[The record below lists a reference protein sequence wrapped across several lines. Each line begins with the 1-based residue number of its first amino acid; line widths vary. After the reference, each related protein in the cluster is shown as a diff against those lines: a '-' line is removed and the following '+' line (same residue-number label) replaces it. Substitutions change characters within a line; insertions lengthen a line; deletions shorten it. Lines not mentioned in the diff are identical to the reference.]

1 MESSA
6 HLKGRKRTERNNH
19 QVCATFQPLVRGNIS
34 CPMPSVRTGTT
45 SSAACAAEPLK
56 ADQARSAANTGRT
69 ARFLRIAGL
78 MFGPL
83 AYYAGLFALLKVHK
97 SPAGAAFCPSA
108 GAAFRHQSS
117 HSQLH
122 VGNKRT
128 KECHGLVL

>member
-83 AYYAGLFALLKVHK
+83 AFIIVYCAWSWCLILCWFIC
-97 SPAGAAFCPSA
+97 AFE
-108 GAAFRHQSS
+108 SS
-117 HSQLH
+117 Q
-122 VGNKRT
+122 KPRRR
-128 KECHGLVL
+128 CI